1 MNNTINNLKSNIT
14 NNRSKFLKA
23 LKAAGYVESV
33 VNKYA
38 FNDSEL
44 LRLAVEIYED
54 LWESFNIKA
63 FEEALA

>member
-1 MNNTINNLKSNIT
+1 MYNTINNLKSNIT
-14 NNRSKFLKA
+14 NNRSKFIEA

-33 VNKYA
+33 VNRYA

-44 LRLAVEIYED
+44 LRLAVGIHED

>member
-14 NNRSKFLKA
+14 NNRSNFIKA
-23 LKAAGYVESV
+23 LKAAGYVERV
-33 VNKYA
+33 VNSYA
-38 FNDSEL
+38 DNDSEL
-44 LRLAVEIYED
+44 LRLAVGIYED